1 MASMLVEWESISI
14 ARRSYVMSKEN
25 PKGKSKVE
33 QKTKTK
39 ISSADDLIKTS
50 KRADI
55 ELDEEELKR
64 VTGGAVEYFHKAT

>member
-1 MASMLVEWESISI
+1 MD
-14 ARRSYVMSKEN
+14 MSKEN

-33 QKTKTK
+33 QKTNTK
-39 ISSADDLIKTS
+39 ISSTDDLIKTS

-64 VTGGAVEYFHKAT
+64 VAGGCTGKHF